1 MSRFKQFSSEFAD
14 LTKAVAQT
22 PDNYNKKA
30 ETLGLMAQM
39 KALAT
44 SGDMMAQYRL
54 AQAYPKHS
62 VPYFEWMQAAACQGF
77 TNAMLALS
85 TALLETKA
93 VSAIQQAA
101 KYLVQILRSDDS
113 YIKDEA
119 TALLDSNRLLKAE
132 VNRQM
137 GKTNVG
143 KTAVSFFAKDA
154 DEVIHCRP
162 QSQASIKP

>member
-1 MSRFKQFSSEFAD
+1 MSSFKQFSSEFAE

-22 PDNYNKKA
+22 PDNYDKKV
-30 ETLGLMAQM
+30 ETLGLMAPM

-44 SGDMMAQYRL
+44 SGDAIAQYRL
-54 AQAYPKHS
+54 AQAYPQHS
-62 VPYFEWMQAAACQGF
+62 VPYFEWMKAAACQGF

-85 TALLETKA
+85 TALLETKT

-101 KYLVQILRSDDS
+101 NYLVQILRSDDS

-143 KTAVSFFAKDA
+143 KTAISFFAKDA
-154 DEVIHCRP
+154 DEVVHCRP